1 MQPFRI
7 LLGTKVV
14 CDLMPNT
21 PANKKTAPCF
31 AKAWLCVLEVQRQ
44 VFILDDNFLREVLE
58 KIDFFICVHLIP
70 VYL

>member
-21 PANKKTAPCF
+21 PANKKTAHCF
-31 AKAWLCVLEVQRQ
+31 AKSMTACVRSATSG
-44 VFILDDNFLREVLE
+44 FYIR
-58 KIDFFICVHLIP
+58 
-70 VYL
+70 